1 MSERSVEGYVWEG
14 YKREEWRVHNQEGGL
29 WWRLMPSKSLVH
41 CGETQAKNF
50 KKSKDR
56 VTLLGCANATRICKL
71 PMAFIHKSARPRCF
85 KNMDTLPVN
94 YYSQQKGWMDCR
106 IFEKWF
112 NDIFV
117 PNVKKFCKDNDI
129 EYKILLLLDNAPS
142 HPSADKL
149 QSRDGKVTTLF
160 LPPNT
165 TSIIQPMDQGIL
177 EALERLECNELH

>member
-1 MSERSVEGYVWEG
+1 MFGKGIRERNGGYIIRREGY
-14 YKREEWRVHNQEGGL
+14 GGGSCHPSL
-29 WWRLMPSKSLVH
+29 LYTVEKHKLKILRNPRIGLLCWDVLMPQGFV
-41 CGETQAKNF
+41 NF
-50 KKSKDR
+50 
-56 VTLLGCANATRICKL
+56 
-71 PMAFIHKSARPRCF
+71 RCF
-85 KNMDTLPVN
+85 KNMNMDTLPVN

-160 LPPNT
+160 LAPNT
-165 TSIIQPMDQGIL
+165 LLSFSLWIKAFWKPSKG
-177 EALERLECNELH
+177 